1 VKVLVFGGTGFI
13 GKNLTRELTTNGYR
27 VGVVTRHTDNA
38 SNNISNNL
46 RVIKWQYSS
55 PFMVFT
61 EFRDV
66 DVVVNLAGES
76 IAKSRWTNSV
86 KQEILASRIKATK
99 ALVAAINDG
108 YIQPKVLI
116 NASAVGY
123 YGPCGDEEKTE
134 ETGAGQDFLAQV
146 CQEWENEAYKV
157 QNPIT
162 RVITARIGLVL
173 GAEGALNK
181 MVLPFKIYLGGSLGS
196 GSQWLSWIHINDLTR
211 LIMFMMEYRELS
223 GPINATAPEPVRMK
237 TFCSVLGK
245 VLNRPSWLPV
255 PELMLKIA
263 LGEMAEMLLHGQR
276 VVPKKAI
283 NAGFEFRYPN
293 LRLALEDVLKK

>member
-1 VKVLVFGGTGFI
+1 
-13 GKNLTRELTTNGYR
+13 
-27 VGVVTRHTDNA
+27 
-38 SNNISNNL
+38 
-46 RVIKWQYSS
+46 
-55 PFMVFT
+55 MVFT

>member
-1 VKVLVFGGTGFI
+1 MKVLVFGGTGFI